1 MVDVSQVTECR
12 GNVTRSHSVLVGA
25 LIRLAQCVG
34 MHRDD
39 TTKGLSP
46 RQRHARGLLWY
57 HICVLDV
64 KTSDSQGPQTTLRP
78 GDFDIPMPRN
88 IDDAT
93 MDVCD
98 SPPQP
103 ENGWTDTS
111 FSLLH
116 FELSELHSTIIRGR
130 IAVGRAQ
137 MTLHEL
143 RREVEFKKAA
153 VKTRYLTHLDI
164 RVPIQRYAQLVA
176 SLMLAQCDIM
186 IMFRYL
192 SKRGRDQSQNQLRD
206 MLVLL
211 SPAVMLLQI

>member
-1 MVDVSQVTECR
+1 
-12 GNVTRSHSVLVGA
+12 
-25 LIRLAQCVG
+25 